1 MVSLIIVLIFAAIAG
16 WFADMIIPGKMPY
29 GWIGGIVAGIIGG
42 LIAGLILPQFGP
54 TECTGSWCYSL
65 IPGIIGA
72 LIFAVLVRFLLG
84 MGARR
89 A

>member
-16 WFADMIIPGKMPY
+16 WFADMVIPGKMPY

-42 LIAGLILPQFGP
+42 IIGGMLLPSFGP
-54 TECTGSWCYSL
+54 TECSGSFCYAL

>member
-42 LIAGLILPQFGP
+42 LIAGL
-54 TECTGSWCYSL
+54 
-65 IPGIIGA
+65 A
-72 LIFAVLVRFLLG
+72 L
-84 MGARR
+84 ARLAR
-89 A
+89 QRPAR